1 MARSHGLAGSGGA
14 RDSQLFSGY
23 IITGMFSEIHWD
35 VTTATTYRGASCNK
49 DKKTSAVRS
58 RISPKLIFANSV
70 GYFDRAYYGVYVT
83 FPRALGFVAR
93 REPARPPCASL
104 GPGRGPWHVFWGSK
118 SHVPSGRHSEDVEP
132 SRPLETHG
140 QVKRMSDCSCTSSKN
155 VRRLTYGIWDLECR
169 QCRQT
174 LLGDG
179 KVKTTQ
185 SCNRTAAHD
194 ITSNQQKI
202 ISHTYP

>member
-1 MARSHGLAGSGGA
+1 MCFLAL
-14 RDSQLFSGY
+14 RHFFL
-23 IITGMFSEIHWD
+23 
-35 VTTATTYRGASCNK
+35 YRLQ
-49 DKKTSAVRS
+49 V
-58 RISPKLIFANSV
+58 
-70 GYFDRAYYGVYVT
+70 
-83 FPRALGFVAR
+83 FPRALGSVAR
-93 REPARPPCASL
+93 G
-104 GPGRGPWHVFWGSK
+104 GPRGPSAQVWALAEVRGTCSGGSK